1 VPHAESRT
9 SSPLLIVIIS
19 LALACGGEE
28 EPATS
33 QDVLSSCQAYSRA
46 ACQAFAGCI
55 PITSDQLAA
64 CIVQAESDC
73 QPELG
78 PEWCW
83 DLQRDAYEDCI
94 DDVEEASCGS
104 ICDRGTCQYTCRWSC
119 PTQPPA

>member
-1 VPHAESRT
+1 MRHAKSGR
-9 SSPLLIVIIS
+9 SSLLCALITS

-33 QDVLSSCQAYSRA
+33 VDVLSSCQAYGRA

-55 PITSDQLAA
+55 PIPSDQLAA
-64 CIVQAESDC
+64 CIFRAESEC
-73 QPELG
+73 QPDLG

-104 ICDRGTCQYTCRWSC
+104 MCESGSCSHSCRWSC
-119 PTQPPA
+119 PTQPPP